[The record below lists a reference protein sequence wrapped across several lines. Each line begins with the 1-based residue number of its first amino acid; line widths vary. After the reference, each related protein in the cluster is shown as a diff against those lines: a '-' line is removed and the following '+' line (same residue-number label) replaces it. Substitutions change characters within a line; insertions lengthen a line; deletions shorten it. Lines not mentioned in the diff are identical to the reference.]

1 MDGMRA
7 AVLNAPGEISVQTVP
22 DPTVV
27 KSTDAVVQV
36 VAACVCGSDLWPYRG
51 VSSGRGR
58 MGHEFLGVV
67 VDVGADVTEIRTGRL
82 VIAPFL
88 WSCGHCVQC
97 RAGWPTSCLVGGG
110 YGGEDRDGIMVDG
123 GQGELVRVPQADGTL
138 VAADVAPD
146 DSRIPALLSLSDVM
160 GTGYH
165 AALGAG
171 AGPGRT
177 IAVVGDGAVGLC
189 AVIGARQLGA
199 ERILI
204 LSTHPDRAELAVRF
218 GATEVVAARGDEASD
233 AVRELTDGVG
243 AEGVCECV
251 GTEAS
256 WATAVAACRPGGTI
270 GWVGVPHEVTDGLPL
285 FPMFRPNI
293 GIRGGT
299 APARRYLPELLPA
312 VLDGSL
318 DPGPVFDLTVP
329 LEDIAAGYAA
339 MDRREAIKTL
349 VLPGG
354 SR

>member
-1 MDGMRA
+1 MRA
-7 AVLNAPGEISVQTVP
+7 AVLDAPGAISVQTFP

-27 KSTDAVVQV
+27 KPTDAVVAV

-51 VSSGRGR
+51 VSAGRGR

-67 VDVGADVTEIRTGRL
+67 VDVGAEVPEIRTGQL

-110 YGGEDRDGIMVDG
+110 YGAEDRDGIMVDG
-123 GQGELVRVPQADGTL
+123 GQGEFVRVPQADGTL
-138 VAADVAPD
+138 VVANVTPQ

-160 GTGYH
+160 CTGYH

-189 AVIGARQLGA
+189 AVLGARHLGA
-199 ERILI
+199 ERIVI
-204 LSTHPDRAELAVRF
+204 LSTHPDRADLAVRF
-218 GATEVVAARGDEASD
+218 GATDVVAARGDEASD
-233 AVRELTDGVG
+233 AVRELTEGVG
-243 AEGVCECV
+243 ADGVCECV
-251 GTEAS
+251 GTQGS
-256 WATAVAACRPGGTI
+256 WATAVAACRPGGSI

-299 APARRYLPELLPA
+299 APARRYLPELLPS

-339 MDRREAIKTL
+339 MDDRRAIKVL
-349 VLPGG
+349 VVPSG
-354 SR
+354 SV